1 MGNPLLNPFRIQ
13 PQTRQDILRQL
24 RSGTELKVM
33 PGHCCSHSEALI
45 QSELKSRHTV
55 IKRMLCGFPTG
66 RVRNVANGPPE
77 KQIHTGSTARQD
89 VISNNP
95 KPIRGLQNT
104 EIRRFKKLRMTFP
117 TERTADLYPA
127 ALRDLAGVVSK
138 SSAFRSSVGRSR

>member
-1 MGNPLLNPFRIQ
+1 
-13 PQTRQDILRQL
+13 
-24 RSGTELKVM
+24 
-33 PGHCCSHSEALI
+33 
-45 QSELKSRHTV
+45 
-55 IKRMLCGFPTG
+55 MLCGFPTG

-127 ALRDLAGVVSK
+127 ALREWFQNHLLSVHRSAEATEIRAEYEGCQYAGKLNSPPNVIVQI
-138 SSAFRSSVGRSR
+138 